1 MALTKI
7 TQGVIE
13 PNENFDTNNI
23 NSTGVVTATSF
34 DGNINSGVVTATEL
48 HVGVDTGFF
57 NEDLVVNGD
66 ARITGI
72 FTVGRDTLIFDGL
85 NNQITV
91 GSGVTIDGSSGI
103 ITATRFVGD
112 GSNLSG
118 IDATSLKD
126 SEGNIVAQAV
136 GSGLVITGIIT
147 ASSFAGDA
155 SSLTGVSDLN
165 SRRNVARLAV
175 IQAEDS
181 GSSIVNLD
189 NQVIDSF
196 NDDTGID
203 AVNSSD
209 YFRNTTNKYVVG
221 NIDKLTGTASTD
233 KTTVTIGSTSYNFYQ
248 VQSGIA
254 TLTVSSAPV
263 TFDILVIGG
272 GGGGGSSYGGGGGA
286 GLVVWG
292 RDIELPAPGTYPME
306 VGEGGLVAPNRGSA
320 PTSDYIWGGTP
331 GYATTFAGGTG
342 YALTATGGGGGAG
355 IRWAPHCTNNA
366 QGYPGANGG
375 GGGSKHPSCPTVPY
389 VGGTGSKP
397 PDISADP
404 TNIWGSTS
412 TVTYY
417 GGNAGG
423 GGSYPWGEGGGG
435 GGAGGAGT
443 AGDSSGPTYSDGG
456 VGVQITSMAPDG
468 QTYYWAGGGGGAG
481 SGAFYASQTTGAA
494 GGLGGGGGGSNYNL
508 PADQFGANGGGTF
521 NSVAQSPLGEVKGAG
536 IKNSGGGGGGG
547 GSPKSSSYGDMNGGS
562 GYILLRSTT
571 ANAGITT
578 DMALVGVTTTATSVP
593 TKSSLIITITEVTG
607 TTTLNTDIKGYVSRD
622 GGATYTQ
629 GTLQSFGAT
638 LPSNQVMLGFE
649 NLDISSQPSGS
660 SMKYKITTHNQVFGS
675 RSTAIKNVSLSWS

>member
-1 MALTKI
+1 MSDIRFNRWLHQSGTG
-7 TQGVIE
+7 GVYQ
-13 PNENFDTNNI
+13 DG
-23 NSTGVVTATSF
+23 S
-34 DGNINSGVVTATEL
+34 GNIGIGTSVPSSALHIDSGQIQ
-48 HVGVDTGFF
+48 VGTG
-57 NEDLVVNGD
+57 
-66 ARITGI
+66 T
-72 FTVGRDTLIFDGL
+72 
-85 NNQITV
+85 
-91 GSGVTIDGSSGI
+91 TIH
-103 ITATRFVGD
+103 T
-112 GSNLSG
+112 SG
-118 IDATSLKD
+118 IDLGS
-126 SEGNIVAQAV
+126 GNIT
-136 GSGLVITGIIT
+136 SHSINSTGIIT

-155 SSLTGVSDLN
+155 SSLTGVSDSN

-175 IQAEDS
+175 IQAEDI

-233 KTTVTIGSTSYNFYQ
+233 KTTVTIGSTSFNYYQ

-254 TLTVSSAPV
+254 TLTVSSAPIIL
-263 TFDILVIGG
+263 DILLVGAGG
-272 GGGGGSSYGGGGGA
+272 GGGASYGGGGGG

-306 VGEGGLVAPNRGSA
+306 VGEGGLCASNRDST
-320 PTSDYIWGGTP
+320 PTSDYVWGGTP

-355 IRWAPHCTNNA
+355 IRWSPHCSNNA
-366 QGYPGANGG
+366 QGSPGANGG
-375 GGGSKHPSCPTVPY
+375 GGGSKHPACPTVPY

-417 GGNAGG
+417 GGYNGANGAWG
-423 GGSYPWGEGGGG
+423 PWGEGGGG
-435 GGAGGAGT
+435 GGAGGTGT
-443 AGDSSGPTYSDGG
+443 AGDVSGPTYSDGG

-481 SGAFYASQTTGAA
+481 GGKYHASQTRGTI
-494 GGLGGGGGGSNYNL
+494 GGLGGGGGGYNYPNVYG
-508 PADQFGANGGGTF
+508 DNGGGAF
-521 NSVAQSPLGEVKGAG
+521 NSVATSPLGDVNGLG

-547 GSPKSSSYGDMNGGS
+547 SSPRTPGYGDMNGGP
-562 GYILLRSTT
+562 GYVLLRSTT

-578 DMALVGVTTTATSVP
+578 DMTLVGVTTTATSVP

-622 GGATYTQ
+622 GGTTYTQ

-638 LPSNQVMLGFE
+638 LPSNQVMVGFE

-660 SMKYKITTHNQVFGS
+660 SMKYKITTHNQVVGS
-675 RSTAIKNVSLSWS
+675 KSTAIKNVSLSWS

>member
-1 MALTKI
+1 MSDIRFNRWLHQSGTG
-7 TQGVIE
+7 GVYQ
-13 PNENFDTNNI
+13 DG
-23 NSTGVVTATSF
+23 S
-34 DGNINSGVVTATEL
+34 GNIGIGTSVPSSALHIDSGQIQ
-48 HVGVDTGFF
+48 VGTG
-57 NEDLVVNGD
+57 
-66 ARITGI
+66 T
-72 FTVGRDTLIFDGL
+72 
-85 NNQITV
+85 
-91 GSGVTIDGSSGI
+91 TIH
-103 ITATRFVGD
+103 T
-112 GSNLSG
+112 SG
-118 IDATSLKD
+118 IDLGS
-126 SEGNIVAQAV
+126 GNIT
-136 GSGLVITGIIT
+136 SHSINSTGIIT

-155 SSLTGVSDLN
+155 SSLTGVSDSN

-175 IQAEDS
+175 IQAENS

-233 KTTVTIGSTSYNFYQ
+233 KTTVTIGSTSFNYYQ

-254 TLTVSSAPV
+254 TLTVSSAPI
-263 TFDILVIGG
+263 TLDILLVGG
-272 GGGGGSSYGGGGGA
+272 GGGGGAAYGGGGGG

-306 VGEGGLVAPNRGSA
+306 VGEGGLVSGLRGGS
-320 PTSDYIWGGTP
+320 PTADFEWGGTP

-355 IRWAPHCTNNA
+355 MRWAPHCTNNA

-375 GGGSKHPSCPTVPY
+375 GGGSKHPACPTVPY

-417 GGNAGG
+417 GGYNGANGASG
-423 GGSYPWGEGGGG
+423 PWGEGGGG
-435 GGAGGAGT
+435 SGAGGAGT
-443 AGDSSGPTYSDGG
+443 AGDVSGPTYSDGG

-481 SGAFYASQTTGAA
+481 GGKYFAGQTRGTI
-494 GGLGGGGGGSNYNL
+494 GGLGGGGGGYNFNGY
-508 PADQFGANGGGTF
+508 FGDNGGGAF
-521 NSVAQSPLGEVKGAG
+521 NSVATSPLGDINGTG

-547 GSPKSSSYGDMNGGS
+547 SSPRTPGFGDMNGGP
-562 GYILLRSTT
+562 GYVLLRATT

-578 DMALVGVTTTATSVP
+578 DMTLVGVTTTATSVP

-622 GGATYTQ
+622 GGTTYTQ

-638 LPSNQVMLGFE
+638 LPSNQVMVGFE

-675 RSTAIKNVSLSWS
+675 KSTAIKNVSLSWS

>member
-1 MALTKI
+1 MSDIRFNRWLHQSGTG
-7 TQGVIE
+7 GVYQ
-13 PNENFDTNNI
+13 DG
-23 NSTGVVTATSF
+23 S
-34 DGNINSGVVTATEL
+34 GNIGIGTSVPSSALHIDSGQIQ
-48 HVGVDTGFF
+48 VGTG
-57 NEDLVVNGD
+57 
-66 ARITGI
+66 T
-72 FTVGRDTLIFDGL
+72 
-85 NNQITV
+85 
-91 GSGVTIDGSSGI
+91 TIH
-103 ITATRFVGD
+103 T
-112 GSNLSG
+112 SG
-118 IDATSLKD
+118 IDL
-126 SEGNIVAQAV
+126 
-136 GSGLVITGIIT
+136 GSGNLTSHSINSTGIIT

-155 SSLTGVSDLN
+155 SSLTGVSDSN

-181 GSSIVNLD
+181 GSSIINLD

-233 KTTVTIGSTSYNFYQ
+233 KTTVTIGSTSFNYYQ

-254 TLTVSSAPV
+254 TLTVSSAPI
-263 TFDILVIGG
+263 TLDILLVGG
-272 GGGGGSSYGGGGGA
+272 GGGGGSSYGGGGGG

-306 VGEGGLVAPNRGSA
+306 VGEGGLCASNRGGA
-320 PTSDYIWGGTP
+320 PTADYEWGGEP

-342 YALTATGGGGGAG
+342 YALTATGGGGGSG
-355 IRWAPHCTNNA
+355 IRWAPYCSNNA
-366 QGYPGANGG
+366 QGDSGANGG
-375 GGGSKHPSCPTVPY
+375 GGGSHHPACPTSPY
-389 VGGTGSKP
+389 AGGAGSKP
-397 PDISADP
+397 TDITTDP

-417 GGNAGG
+417 GGNSGG
-423 GGSYPWGEGGGG
+423 GGASSPWGEGGGG

-443 AGDSSGPTYSDGG
+443 AGDLLGPTYSDGG
-456 VGVQITSMAPDG
+456 DGVQITSMAPDG

-481 SGAFYASQTTGAA
+481 AGKYYASQTRGAN
-494 GGLGGGGGGSNYNL
+494 GGLGGGGGASNY
-508 PADQFGANGGGTF
+508 PGVFGTNGGGAF
-521 NSVAQSPLGEVKGAG
+521 NSVASSPLGDLNGLG

-547 GSPKSSSYGDMNGGS
+547 GSPRTPGYGDMNGGP
-562 GYILLRSTT
+562 GYVLLRSTT

-578 DMALVGVTTTATSVP
+578 DMSLVGVTTTASSVP

-607 TTTLNTDIKGYVSRD
+607 TTTLNTDVKAYVSRD
-622 GGATYTQ
+622 GGTTYTQ

-638 LPSNQVMLGFE
+638 LPSNQVMVGFE

-660 SMKYKITTHNQVFGS
+660 SMKYKITTHNQAFGS
-675 RSTAIKNVSLSWS
+675 KSTAIKNVSLSWS

>member
-1 MALTKI
+1 MSDIRFNRWLHQSGTGGIYQDSSGNIGIGTSTPTSALHVESGQIQIGTGTTI
-7 TQGVIE
+7 HTSGI
-13 PNENFDTNNI
+13 NLGSGTLTSHSI
-23 NSTGVVTATSF
+23 NS
-34 DGNINSGVVTATEL
+34 
-48 HVGVDTGFF
+48 
-57 NEDLVVNGD
+57 
-66 ARITGI
+66 
-72 FTVGRDTLIFDGL
+72 
-85 NNQITV
+85 
-91 GSGVTIDGSSGI
+91 
-103 ITATRFVGD
+103 
-112 GSNLSG
+112 
-118 IDATSLKD
+118 
-126 SEGNIVAQAV
+126 
-136 GSGLVITGIIT
+136 TGIIT

-155 SSLTGVSDLN
+155 SSLTGVSDSN

-254 TLTVSSAPV
+254 TLTVSSAPI

-272 GGGGGSSYGGGGGA
+272 GGGGGAYYAGGGGA

-306 VGEGGLVAPNRGSA
+306 VGEGGVCASLRGSI
-320 PTSDYIWGGTP
+320 PTSDYQWGGTP

-355 IRWAPHCTNNA
+355 MRWAPHCSNVSV
-366 QGYPGANGG
+366 GDPGANGG
-375 GGGSKHPSCPTVPY
+375 GGGSHHPGCPTPSFA
-389 VGGTGSKP
+389 GGTGSKP
-397 PDISADP
+397 TDITADP

-417 GGNAGG
+417 GGNSGG
-423 GGSYPWGEGGGG
+423 GGASNPWGEGGGG

-443 AGDSSGPTYSDGG
+443 AGDLSGPTYSDGG
-456 VGVQITSMAPDG
+456 DGVQITNMAPDG

-481 SGAFYASQTTGAA
+481 AGKYYASQTRGAN
-494 GGLGGGGGGSNYNL
+494 GGLGGGGGGSNHPGVY
-508 PADQFGANGGGTF
+508 GTNGGGAF
-521 NSVAQSPLGEVKGAG
+521 NSVASSPLGDLNGLG

-547 GSPKSSSYGDMNGGS
+547 SSPKTPGYGDMNGGP
-562 GYILLRSTT
+562 GYVLLRSTT

-578 DMALVGVTTTATSVP
+578 DMSLVGVTTTASSVP

-607 TTTLNTDIKGYVSRD
+607 TTTLNTDVKAYVSRD
-622 GGATYTQ
+622 GGTTYTQ

-638 LPSNQVMLGFE
+638 LPSNQVMVGFE

-660 SMKYKITTHNQVFGS
+660 SMKYKITTHNQAFGS
-675 RSTAIKNVSLSWS
+675 KSTAIKNVSLSWS

>member
-1 MALTKI
+1 MSDIRFNRWLHQSGTG
-7 TQGVIE
+7 GVYQ
-13 PNENFDTNNI
+13 DG
-23 NSTGVVTATSF
+23 S
-34 DGNINSGVVTATEL
+34 GNIGIGTSVPSSALHIDSGQIQ
-48 HVGVDTGFF
+48 VGTG
-57 NEDLVVNGD
+57 
-66 ARITGI
+66 T
-72 FTVGRDTLIFDGL
+72 
-85 NNQITV
+85 
-91 GSGVTIDGSSGI
+91 TIH
-103 ITATRFVGD
+103 T
-112 GSNLSG
+112 SG
-118 IDATSLKD
+118 IDLGS
-126 SEGNIVAQAV
+126 GNIT
-136 GSGLVITGIIT
+136 SHSINSTGIIT

-155 SSLTGVSDLN
+155 SSLTGVSDSN

-175 IQAEDS
+175 IQAEDI

-233 KTTVTIGSTSYNFYQ
+233 KTTVTIGSTSFNYYQ

-254 TLTVSSAPV
+254 TLTVSSAPIIL
-263 TFDILVIGG
+263 DILLVGG
-272 GGGGGSSYGGGGGA
+272 GGGGGASYGGGGGG

-306 VGEGGLVAPNRGSA
+306 VGEGGLCASNRDST
-320 PTSDYIWGGTP
+320 PTSDYVWGGTP

-355 IRWAPHCTNNA
+355 IRWSPHCSNNA
-366 QGYPGANGG
+366 QGSPGANGG
-375 GGGSKHPSCPTVPY
+375 GGGSKHPACPTVPY

-417 GGNAGG
+417 GGYNGANGAFG
-423 GGSYPWGEGGGG
+423 PWGEGGGG
-435 GGAGGAGT
+435 GGAGGTGT
-443 AGDSSGPTYSDGG
+443 AGDVSGPTYSDGG

-481 SGAFYASQTTGAA
+481 GGKYHASQTRGTI
-494 GGLGGGGGGSNYNL
+494 GGLGGGGGGFNS
-508 PADQFGANGGGTF
+508 PGAYGDNGGGAF
-521 NSVAQSPLGEVKGAG
+521 NSVATSPLGDVNGLG

-547 GSPKSSSYGDMNGGS
+547 SSPRTPGYGDMNGGP
-562 GYILLRSTT
+562 GYVLLRSTT

-578 DMALVGVTTTATSVP
+578 DMTLVGVTTTATSVP

-622 GGATYTQ
+622 GGTTYTQ

-638 LPSNQVMLGFE
+638 LPSNQVMVGFE

-660 SMKYKITTHNQVFGS
+660 SMKYKITTHNQVVGS
-675 RSTAIKNVSLSWS
+675 KSTAIKNVSLSWS